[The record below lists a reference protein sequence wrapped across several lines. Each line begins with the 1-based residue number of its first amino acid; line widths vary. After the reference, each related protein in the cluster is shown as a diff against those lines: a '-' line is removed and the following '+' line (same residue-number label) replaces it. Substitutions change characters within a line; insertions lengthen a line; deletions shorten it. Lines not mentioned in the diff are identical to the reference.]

1 MAIWV
6 CSVCGWEY
14 NEDEGLPD
22 DGFAAGTK
30 FEALPAD
37 FECPVCGAG
46 KDDFNKQ

>member
-22 DGFAAGTK
+22 DGFEPGTK
-30 FEALPAD
+30 FEELPDD

-46 KDDFNKQ
+46 KEDFNKQ

>member
-14 NEDEGLPD
+14 DEEKGLPD
-22 DGFAAGTK
+22 DGFKAGTK
-30 FEALPAD
+30 FEALPDD